1 MTRGL
6 QIVNFAGVVILAAVC
21 VGQWKINRNVN
32 LEANR
37 LEKTRIE
44 QQQRIEEQ
52 DKTIKGCMAD
62 LDTFREQIQT
72 LSRSLKETE
81 VKAAELEMKLAR
93 TEADRE
99 QLKENVARWAEAV
112 QLRDEELTRARE
124 QIEKLAED
132 RNGAVEKFNELAEK
146 YNSTVQ
152 DLNQRGEEF
161 NALVERYN
169 KLAQA
174 ASK

>member
-1 MTRGL
+1 MSRGL
-6 QIVNFAGVVILAAVC
+6 QFVNFAGVVILAAVC
-21 VGQWKINRNVN
+21 VGQWKINRSVN

-72 LSRSLKETE
+72 LAKSLKETE
-81 VKAAELEMKLAR
+81 VKAAELERKLAR
-93 TEADRE
+93 AEADRE
-99 QLKENVARWAEAV
+99 QLKENVAKWTEAV
-112 QLRDEELTRARE
+112 QLRDEELAKARN
-124 QIEKLAED
+124 QIQKLAED
-132 RNGAVEKFNELAEK
+132 RNGAVQKFNELAEK
-146 YNSTVQ
+146 YNSVVQ
-152 DLNQRGEEF
+152 DLNKRGEEF
-161 NALVERYN
+161 NALVDKYN